1 MTKKILTLIASIA
14 LLGLLMVPSG
24 CVKEDFDS
32 VPPMEDTSSW
42 VKTVSIAQVK
52 DLFNSANNPAR
63 VAGLVKKLA
72 TNSFWDAIL
81 AQGVADSSIIFE
93 GYVVSCD
100 SAGNFYETVTIMDET
115 GGIDLKVNASEL
127 YITYGLKPGKK
138 VLVKVNNM
146 ALDNYRGTYQV
157 GLGYTDAGTLKVT
170 GVDLSNLPKYVQRS
184 GRRVNL
190 SPITLKINEI
200 NTSHVQKLIK
210 IDSVQF
216 WNPAATYSLPG
227 VNTNRILVDK
237 YGRQLILRTSGYSKF
252 ISEKVPSG
260 SGSITG
266 VLGVYDGTYQLYIRD
281 LNDVQFNDPRFGA
294 QAPTTNK
301 TIAELKALCT
311 SNLVLINQDIVVEAV
326 VNANDKSGN
335 LYKQLFIEDA
345 SGAIELKIDV
355 AGLYADFPVGT
366 KVVINC
372 RGLYLGK
379 YGGVIQLGG
388 IYNGSIGR
396 LSSTEFY
403 NKVFI
408 VESGLDVTPIE
419 TNIAEINDNLIG
431 KIITLP
437 EVQFISSELGLTYAG
452 SSTTNRNIQDINGAK
467 IIVRTSNFS
476 DFASNQLPNGSG
488 SITAVLSKYGSDYQL
503 YIRSLSDVQLR
514 QPRFEIQLPTVNTTI
529 AELKAMYTSG
539 TMQITQDV
547 IIEGVIVGND
557 ISGNLYKQLFIDDG
571 TAGIE
576 FKVNVTNL
584 YQSYPVGTKIIVK
597 CNGMYLGTYG
607 GVIQLGGLYNGS
619 FGRIEA
625 TEFNNKVFTNGTET
639 VTPVETTIT
648 GINDSMLAKLVKLQN
663 VQFIDSDL
671 GKTYAT
677 TTTTN
682 RTLEDNGGNT
692 IIVRTSN
699 FATFASTTLPSTSG
713 TIYAILSKYNGTYQL
728 YIREIADVNFNQTRM
743 P

>member
-14 LLGLLMVPSG
+14 LLGLLIVPSG
-24 CVKEDFDS
+24 CIKEDFDR

-81 AQGVADSSIIFE
+81 AQGAADSSIIFE

-127 YITYGLKPGKK
+127 YVTYGLKPGKK
-138 VLVKVNNM
+138 VLVKVNSM

-170 GVDLSNLPKYVQRS
+170 GIDLSNLPKYVQRS

-190 SPITLKINEI
+190 TPTTLKINEI

-216 WNPAATYSLPG
+216 WNSAATYSLPG

-252 ISEKVPSG
+252 ISEKVPAG

-294 QAPTTNK
+294 QAPTPNK
-301 TIAELKALCT
+301 TIKQLKDLCT
-311 SNLVLINQDIVVEAV
+311 SNLVQVNQDYIVEGI
-326 VNANDKSGN
+326 VNANDESGN
-335 LYKQLFIEDA
+335 LYKQLFLFDE
-345 SGAIELKIDV
+345 S
-355 AGLYADFPVGT
+355 AGLEFKVDATGLYTDFPVGT
-366 KVVINC
+366 KVIINC

-379 YGGVIQLGG
+379 YGGVVQLGG

-396 LSSTEFY
+396 LTASEFF

-408 VESGLDVTPIE
+408 VNSGNEVIPTE
-419 TNIAEINDNLIG
+419 TTVSGINDNMVG
-431 KIITLP
+431 KLITLSDI
-437 EVQFISSELGLTYAG
+437 QFVDADLNKTYADG
-452 SSTTNRNIQDINGAK
+452 TSTTNRNIEDFAGNSV
-467 IIVRTSNFS
+467 IVRTSGYANFAGIAVPS
-476 DFASNQLPNGSG
+476 KKGKL
-488 SITAVLSKYGSDYQL
+488 TAILSKYNSDYQL
-503 YIRSLSDVQLR
+503 YIRSLADVR
-514 QPRFEIQLPTVNTTI
+514 MIEPRTVKNYI
-529 AELKAMYTSG
+529 L
-539 TMQITQDV
+539 TQDFTGATLNSPITIGGWQTKAETGTKV
-547 IIEGVIVGND
+547 WNAKQF
-557 ISGNLYKQLFIDDG
+557 SGDTYAEMNP
-571 TAGIE
+571 
-576 FKVNVTNL
+576 
-584 YQSYPVGTKIIVK
+584 YQSGEASNIAWLISPKITISAGK
-597 CNGMYLGTYG
+597 TAYLSFETQFAYWANSTLK
-607 GVIQLGGLYNGS
+607 VYISSNYDGS
-619 FGRIEA
+619 NPSTA
-625 TEFNNKVFTNGTET
+625 TWTELT
-639 VTPVETTIT
+639 
-648 GINDSMLAKLVKLQN
+648 LAKIVAQADGQNKWVKSGLVNLSSYSGDVYIGFKYT
-663 VQFIDSDL
+663 
-671 GKTYAT
+671 G
-677 TTTTN
+677 
-682 RTLEDNGGNT
+682 
-692 IIVRTSN
+692 
-699 FATFASTTLPSTSG
+699 STTQT
-713 TIYAILSKYNGTYQL
+713 TAF
-728 YIREIADVNFNQTRM
+728 RVDDVNIFTQN
-743 P
+743 

>member
-14 LLGLLMVPSG
+14 LLGLLIVPSG
-24 CVKEDFDS
+24 CVKEDFDR

-81 AQGVADSSIIFE
+81 AQGAADSSIIFE

-127 YITYGLKPGKK
+127 YVTYGLKPGKK

-190 SPITLKINEI
+190 TPTTLKINEI

-216 WNPAATYSLPG
+216 WNSAATYSLPG

-252 ISEKVPSG
+252 ISEKVPAG

-294 QAPTTNK
+294 QAPTPNK

-311 SNLVLINQDIVVEAV
+311 SNLVQVNQDYIVEGII
-326 VNANDKSGN
+326 NANDESGN
-335 LYKQLFIEDA
+335 LYKQLFIFDESA
-345 SGAIELKIDV
+345 GLEFKVDV
-355 AGLYADFPVGT
+355 AGLYTDFPVGT
-366 KVVINC
+366 KVIINC

-379 YGGVIQLGG
+379 YGGVVQLGG
-388 IYNGSIGR
+388 LYNGSIGR
-396 LSSTEFY
+396 LTASEFY

-408 VESGLDVTPIE
+408 VSSGNEVTSTE
-419 TNIAEINDNLIG
+419 TTVSGINDNMIG
-431 KIITLP
+431 KLITISDI
-437 EVQFISSELGLTYAG
+437 QFTDSDLNKTYAEG
-452 SSTTNRNIQDINGAK
+452 TSTTNRNIEDFSGNSV
-467 IIVRTSNFS
+467 IVRTSGYANFAGIAVPS
-476 DFASNQLPNGSG
+476 KKGKL
-488 SITAVLSKYGSDYQL
+488 TAILSKYNSDYQL
-503 YIRSLSDVQLR
+503 YIRSLADVR
-514 QPRFEIQLPTVNTTI
+514 MVEPRIVKNYIL
-529 AELKAMYTSG
+529 
-539 TMQITQDV
+539 TQDFT
-547 IIEGVIVGND
+547 GAT
-557 ISGNLYKQLFIDDG
+557 ISSPITIGGWQTKAETGTKVWNAKQYSGD
-571 TAGIE
+571 TYAE
-576 FKVNVTNL
+576 MNP
-584 YQSYPVGTKIIVK
+584 YQSGEASNIAWLVSPKITISVGATAYLSFETQFAYWANSTLKVYISSNYDGSNPSAATWTELTHAKIVAQADGQNKWVK
-597 CNGMYLGTYG
+597 S
-607 GVIQLGGLYNGS
+607 GLVNLSSYSGDVYIG
-619 FGRIEA
+619 F
-625 TEFNNKVFTNGTET
+625 KY
-639 VTPVETTIT
+639 T
-648 GINDSMLAKLVKLQN
+648 G
-663 VQFIDSDL
+663 
-671 GKTYAT
+671 
-677 TTTTN
+677 
-682 RTLEDNGGNT
+682 
-692 IIVRTSN
+692 
-699 FATFASTTLPSTSG
+699 STTQT
-713 TIYAILSKYNGTYQL
+713 TAF
-728 YIREIADVNFNQTRM
+728 RVDDVNIFTQN
-743 P
+743 